1 MRLSLHELY
10 STLET
15 FREGF
20 KYAVFLFKSSH
31 KDDPLIV
38 ESDTNHLEFVTG
50 ISFSE
55 KNL

>member
-50 ISFSE
+50 ITFSE